1 VTHSATPDQL
11 LVVRGGV
18 EHGDRRGRTL
28 GFPTANVPIA
38 QDELLDGVWAGW
50 VDCRAGRHV
59 AAISVGNRPTFYG
72 RAGFRLLE
80 AHLLDF
86 DGDLYGE
93 VIDVWLAHRLRSQR
107 RFADV
112 GELTAQLA
120 ADVAATRAWAAGV
133 AAELPHLEDRLVA
146 TPLGVPVPVRLSA

>member
-1 VTHSATPDQL
+1 VTHSATPEQL
-11 LVVRGGV
+11 HVVRGGV

-38 QDELLDGVWAGW
+38 QDELFDGVWAGW
-50 VDCRAGRHV
+50 VSCGAGLFV
-59 AAISVGNRPTFYG
+59 AAISIGNRPTFYG
-72 RAGFRLLE
+72 RTGFRLLE

-86 DGDLYGE
+86 EGDLYGE
-93 VIDVWLAHRLRSQR
+93 VIDVWLARRLRSQQ

-120 ADVAATRAWAAGV
+120 ADVAATRAWAAEV
-133 AAELPHLEDRLVA
+133 TLELPRLEDRLVA
-146 TPLGVPVPVRLSA
+146 TPLGVPVPVPLSA